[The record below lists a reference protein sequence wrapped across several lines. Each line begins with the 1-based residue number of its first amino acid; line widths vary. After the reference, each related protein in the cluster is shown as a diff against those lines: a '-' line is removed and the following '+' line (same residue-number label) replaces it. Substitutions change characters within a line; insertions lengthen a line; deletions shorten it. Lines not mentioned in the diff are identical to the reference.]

1 MLIAFQIVL
10 LLICLVFGL
19 SSLSDRKEH
28 RHLISRC
35 ITVFTVATTA
45 LVVTFLI

>member
-10 LLICLVFGL
+10 LIACVSCGFA
-19 SSLSDRKEH
+19 SLSDRKEH
-28 RHLISRC
+28 KHLIPRFVT
-35 ITVFTVATTA
+35 IFAFATTA

>member
-10 LLICLVFGL
+10 LILCLSFGL
-19 SSLSDRKEH
+19 ASFSDRKEH
-28 RHLISRC
+28 KHLIPRFVS
-35 ITVFTVATTA
+35 IFAFATTA